1 MTATPGT
8 TTNRYLEGLYAPI
21 RTEYTE
27 FELPVTGSLPPEL
40 DGRYL
45 RNGPNP
51 FDEPDPA
58 TYHWF
63 TGNGMVHGIR
73 LRDGRAEWYRNRWI
87 RSTGVSEGLG
97 EAPIP
102 GVRHGGMEAAN
113 TNVIGM
119 AGRTFAIVEAGGSPV
134 ELSDTLDSLCFSD
147 FDGTLPNGFT
157 AHPKRHP
164 GTGRLHAVNY
174 YWARPE
180 VLEYVTVGAD
190 GRVERSIDIPVPG
203 NPMVHDCSITDSHL
217 AVYDLPVTFNT
228 EAALA
233 GAPLPY
239 VWDDDYGARVG
250 IMPLD
255 GEAADVQWF
264 EVDPCYVFHP
274 MNAHDDGDAVV
285 LDVVRHPRM
294 FDRNR
299 LGPDEGVP
307 TLWRWRLDRSTGT
320 ATEEQLDD
328 RGIEFPRVDE
338 RLVGRAHRYGWA
350 SSVTQSAVDAGQD
363 LIGDSL
369 VRYDVRSGA
378 VDVIEFGPGRSIGEA
393 VFVPRADDA
402 AEDDGWYLTL
412 VHDRATD
419 RSSLA
424 VLDAGDPT
432 AGPIAEVHLPTRVPV
447 GFHGNWVPTGA

>member
-1 MTATPGT
+1 
-8 TTNRYLEGLYAPI
+8 
-21 RTEYTE
+21 
-27 FELPVTGSLPPEL
+27 
-40 DGRYL
+40 
-45 RNGPNP
+45 
-51 FDEPDPA
+51 
-58 TYHWF
+58 
-63 TGNGMVHGIR
+63 
-73 LRDGRAEWYRNRWI
+73 
-87 RSTGVSEGLG
+87 
-97 EAPIP
+97 
-102 GVRHGGMEAAN
+102 
-113 TNVIGM
+113 
-119 AGRTFAIVEAGGSPV
+119 
-134 ELSDTLDSLCFSD
+134 
-147 FDGTLPNGFT
+147 
-157 AHPKRHP
+157 
-164 GTGRLHAVNY
+164 
-174 YWARPE
+174 
-180 VLEYVTVGAD
+180 
-190 GRVERSIDIPVPG
+190 
-203 NPMVHDCSITDSHL
+203 
-217 AVYDLPVTFNT
+217 
-228 EAALA
+228 
-233 GAPLPY
+233 
-239 VWDDDYGARVG
+239 
-250 IMPLD
+250 
-255 GEAADVQWF
+255 
-264 EVDPCYVFHP
+264 
-274 MNAHDDGDAVV
+274 
-285 LDVVRHPRM
+285 M

-338 RLVGRAHRYGWA
+338 RLVGRPHRYGWA

-447 GFHGNWVPTGA
+447 GFHGNWVPTGH